1 METQNE
7 NIKSDSINEE
17 QPLVFELGDIIQLES
32 PSHEELHQMVAYI
45 DYIDDTQI
53 ILIDTSSSNKIN
65 LLLKEDGTL
74 FDESITA
81 IYLLSRSK
89 EKGFARQNDLFVN
102 NWVNLKFGGEIPQ
115 LITGQITNLE
125 EDMIEI
131 TTWPELN
138 VFYINFGY
146 KGIPLDIPL
155 QEITLREKPMQL
167 KNVSS
172 LALLKE
178 PINPEEEMLDENEMA
193 SIEYSDLGESIINIP
208 ENSLPDDNFKNK
220 LEELYI
226 DVESIQF
233 GEKLEKVAQL
243 VEVPDE
249 EKRFSIE
256 VQVNDMMDELLST
269 IPNHL
274 RSKSVLENIH
284 KLIARFKE
292 LREDFSIVDKN
303 GTINDYKKYN
313 SYYKP
318 LVNKLHKIDT
328 NLKWIVPVVK
338 QRNKL
343 YPLKEENEMEFEN
356 NNDYVI
362 ETVGD
367 LLDKIESKQ
376 ENYYQKSKND
386 FDYET
391 YEKEMRE
398 LTIPFED
405 TFEKENCLLSANVL
419 TDIDAI
425 VENLEDFHSSV
436 FKQSTIKGSYI
447 VSKEKFLIQ
456 RYNLG
461 LEKSGETILKNGK
474 SIFRKEPL
482 TDNDNMCISS
492 LLMLPEPAMRY
503 SELYFPST
511 SILKKSNLHFEF
523 FSLSKILKNN
533 KEIIPHVIDDLS
545 KEFSYYEK
553 KSDDNKEENEDS
565 DNEAVGE
572 DEDKKNIY
580 KVKEGFFKQMHQFL
594 LDENAVALTDDKYL
608 DFLENVIPKTKVLTE
623 VVRKYVKDK
632 ISFYHVIK
640 EMQPFM
646 VYSDNISYKQY
657 LSVRRLII
665 DKIKELK
672 ADNETSNNDLLFI
685 KNSKFNVN
693 YKKGTIALL
702 LNEKENI
709 AQNVLD
715 LYKLN
720 EKSSTHESIKNMYD
734 MDQCKLYFE
743 VLQSIMYSLLNPEN
757 LVFSL
762 SNVEDV
768 TEVEKIKPDNC
779 GTKYLSKKYTSIE
792 DLQEDN
798 DKEIFFDFPLD
809 DTPYSIIEIYKDEQ
823 EKMDDKLFKT
833 FLIENLIAK
842 HECLEEKAEELAKTL
857 ISGKKRVE
865 NGHYAVLE
873 LRPKLMDNIDQSKL
887 TEKEKMEIEIEGE
900 IKKKITYFK
909 RINDTWV
916 SDDSL
921 NENSFIENNELFC
934 NMSEFCFKNR
944 KNKQCDDKS
953 IVQARFRD
961 YTKQSLMDEF
971 ENRFSMTM
979 EEIEKK
985 IEKYIDFYSNNIKK
999 LYRNKM
1005 IKENASN
1012 NIAYQLSNY
1021 ANDEPIVLSPY
1032 IHIRDKI
1039 LSLSDYAKKQ
1049 NYICLFVEKFCRAP
1063 LVENLK
1069 EHRYWFYCKK
1079 TNSKLFPFS
1088 LFELAKTFIDNG
1100 DIETQT
1106 SFIIKKYGTESDDG
1120 NSIVDKYS
1128 GYELEK
1134 RELVFEDKYN
1144 EQGQKVSSHEIMQE
1158 ELGEITIK
1166 QMKNVEKVYE
1176 NELNQMNF
1184 NILKSLCSNIGVKV
1198 STVEEFVKPLA
1209 VSFCENPSYILTEE
1223 KYKKKSEK
1231 LKKQDK
1237 KPLGPY
1243 VQYRNERRIY
1253 IISSLLLV
1261 AIQTSIPSIVVRKT
1275 FPGCIKSFDGYPES
1289 GIENINGIK
1298 YMSCVLSGMKSK
1310 FEPWNSIEKL
1320 NQEKIRNRLLEVV
1333 EKFIVGLSQVSEKY
1347 NMKREYI
1354 ELHPEH
1360 IIPEEHAIEKWKHF
1374 APPLKN
1380 TNVSNQLQNVTTD
1393 FENQLTHNIKKS
1405 SKNQHAM
1412 INVLDNKNRIF
1423 SYGLK
1428 DLINEIVS
1436 EKTLLL
1442 KTTSEIPF
1450 LENACC
1456 NESLLDVVPL
1466 VYFSKEEPL
1475 VLQYVQHMSNNQ
1487 KIKKYIDEISRPLTL
1502 FHNVPTRIVYP
1513 SLPTGFLEKDIY
1525 ETIIHYCK
1533 LDKPE
1538 PIPEYLREIIDEK
1551 PSYYKSEHSIDEK
1564 IVMFKK
1570 NGLRFGVSH
1579 LHRLLNIVNRK
1590 NMIHIAPFKNFEKI
1604 DAFKDV
1610 IETIIEKDSNI
1621 IKKPCLEHL
1630 LSIIEEHEPTKMYG
1644 EFTEKNKNF
1653 HNYLEASN
1661 KNMKSIVDSFFEKYG
1676 NLKPRDYTKMKE
1688 YLNNIHK
1695 WEHKNDDMSN
1705 IENYFRE
1712 LFHHICVIYPTILLN
1727 KKNIEVNI
1735 PAKRMKLSEKHE
1747 THLYNY
1753 FQKHYVGLEIFKDD
1767 TILLKLLELIGDDLK
1782 DTYKFVEHI
1791 PIYKPIVKDDISFY
1805 SFLKD
1810 ETYNQLY
1817 VYIFYCVLENFII
1830 SIENE
1835 DLIIKQTYLQK
1846 ENAQQ
1851 QIMENK
1857 DASNYIEAENSLT
1870 EEMNMDRIENL
1881 DEVLIYTGQKEELNK
1896 KIAAYMLSILQIEK
1910 NNKDTVN
1917 LSYEN
1922 IMKKVNRAR
1931 EREKQN
1937 IISKLQQMSKEE
1949 RKVEDKFKMY
1959 RLDKWNVGQQKGLIV
1974 YDKNVYEREVN
1985 ELIEQVAQ
1993 EVGGNL
1999 MDVNQ
2004 YEGYEQMEVFIEDIE
2019 QEEENNRIQ
2028 EDNNELADF
2037 QNLGEHFMDGQYY
2050 EEDIENDFE

>member
-1 METQNE
+1 METQTE
-7 NIKSDSINEE
+7 NMTADNMNE

-32 PSHEELHQMVAYI
+32 PSHEEFHQVVAYI
-45 DYIDDTQI
+45 DYIDNSQLC
-53 ILIDTSSSNKIN
+53 LIDTASSNKIN

-74 FDESITA
+74 FEESITA

-89 EKGFARQNDLFVN
+89 EKGFARQNDLLVN
-102 NWVNLKFGGEIPQ
+102 NWINLKFGGEIPQ

-172 LALLKE
+172 LAKLKE
-178 PINPEEEMLDENEMA
+178 PVNEDEVLDESEMP
-193 SIEYSDLGESIINIP
+193 SMEYNDMGESVISIP
-208 ENSLPDDNFKNK
+208 DNALPDENFKNK

-226 DVESIQF
+226 DVDSIQF
-233 GEKLEKVAQL
+233 GEKLEKIAQL
-243 VEVPDE
+243 VEVPE
-249 EKRFSIE
+249 NEKRFSIE

-292 LREDFSIVDKN
+292 LRNDFSIVDKN

-318 LVNKLHKIDT
+318 LVDRIHKIDT
-328 NLKWIVPVVK
+328 NLKWIIPVVK

-343 YPLKEENEMEFEN
+343 YPLKEENEMDFEN
-356 NNDYVI
+356 NNDYVV

-376 ENYYQKSKND
+376 ENYYQKSKNN

-398 LTIPFED
+398 LTVPFET
-405 TFEKENCLLSANVL
+405 TFEKDNGLHFSSVL

-436 FKQSTIKGSYI
+436 FKQSKIKGNYM

-474 SIFRKEPL
+474 SIFKKESL
-482 TDNDNMCISS
+482 TDNDEISIHS

-533 KEIIPHVIDDLS
+533 KEIVPHVIDDLS
-545 KEFSYYEK
+545 KEFSYYEQK
-553 KSDDNKEENEDS
+553 NTEESKEGEEKEEQED
-565 DNEAVGE
+565 DD
-572 DEDKKNIY
+572 DEDKNKRY
-580 KVKEGFFKQMHQFL
+580 TVKENFFKQMHQFL
-594 LDENAVALTDDKYL
+594 LDENAVALTDDKYH
-608 DFLENVIPKTKVLTE
+608 DFLENIIPKTKVLTE
-623 VVRKYVKDK
+623 IVRKYVKDK
-632 ISFYHVIK
+632 LSFYHVIK

-657 LSVRRLII
+657 LSVRKLII
-665 DKIKELK
+665 DKIKQLK
-672 ADNETSNNDLLFI
+672 MNNEQSNDDLLFI
-685 KNSKFNVN
+685 KNAKFNVN
-693 YKKGTIALL
+693 NKRGTVALL

-734 MDQCKLYFE
+734 MDQGKLYFE

-798 DKEIFFDFPLD
+798 EKDIFFDFPLD
-809 DTPYSIIEIYKDEQ
+809 DTPYSILEKYKDEQ
-823 EKMDDKLFKT
+823 EKMDETLFMN
-833 FLIENLIAK
+833 FLTENLIAK
-842 HECLEEKAEELAKTL
+842 HECLDEKAPELAKTL

-873 LRPKLMDNIDQSKL
+873 LKPKLMDNIDESKL
-887 TEKEKMEIEIEGE
+887 TDKEKMEIDIESE

-909 RINDTWV
+909 RINDVWV

-921 NENSFIENNELFC
+921 NENSFIENNDLFC

-944 KNKQCDDKS
+944 KNKQCEDKS
-953 IVQARFRD
+953 VVQARYRD

-979 EEIEKK
+979 EEIEQK
-985 IEKYIDFYSNNIKK
+985 IEKYIDVYANNIKK

-1012 NIAYQLSNY
+1012 NVAYQLSNY
-1021 ANDEPIVLSPY
+1021 ATDEPVVLSPF

-1039 LSLSDYAKKQ
+1039 LSLSDYPKKQ

-1069 EHRYWFYCKK
+1069 EHQYWFYCKK

-1120 NSIVDKYS
+1120 DAIVDKYS
-1128 GYELEK
+1128 GYILEK
-1134 RELVFEDKYN
+1134 KELVFEDKYN

-1158 ELGEITIK
+1158 ELGEITVK

-1184 NILKSLCSNIGVKV
+1184 NILKSLCTNIGIKIN
-1198 STVEEFVKPLA
+1198 TVEEFVKPLA
-1209 VSFCENPSYILTEE
+1209 VTFCENPNYILTEE

-1243 VQYRNERRIY
+1243 VHYRNERRIY
-1253 IISSLLLV
+1253 IVSSLLLV
-1261 AIQTSIPSIVVRKT
+1261 AIQCSIPSITIRKT
-1275 FPGCIKSFDGYPES
+1275 FPGCIKAFDGYPET

-1298 YMSCVLSGMKSK
+1298 YMSCILTNMKSK

-1333 EKFIVGLSQVSEKY
+1333 EKFVSGLAEVTEKY
-1347 NMKREYI
+1347 NKKREYL

-1360 IIPEEHAIEKWKHF
+1360 SVPDEHAIEKWKHF

-1380 TNVSNQLQNVTTD
+1380 TNVSNQLQNVSTD
-1393 FENQLTHNIKKS
+1393 FENELTHNIKKS
-1405 SKNQHAM
+1405 SKKQDVM
-1412 INVLDNKNRIF
+1412 INVLNNKNRIF

-1428 DLINEIVS
+1428 DVINDIVS
-1436 EKTLLL
+1436 DKTLLL
-1442 KTTSEIPF
+1442 KTNSEVPF

-1456 NESLLDVVPL
+1456 NESLLDVIPM

-1475 VLQYVQHMSNNQ
+1475 ILQYIQHMSNNQ
-1487 KIKKYIDEISRPLTL
+1487 KIMKYVDDISRPQTL
-1502 FHNVPTRIVYP
+1502 FHNAPTRIVYP

-1533 LDKPE
+1533 LDTNE
-1538 PIPEYLREIIDEK
+1538 PIPEQLKEIIDEK
-1551 PSYYKSEHSIDEK
+1551 PSYYKPEHSIDEK
-1564 IVMFKK
+1564 IVLFKK

-1590 NMIHIAPFKNFEKI
+1590 NMIHVTPFKHFEKI
-1604 DAFKDV
+1604 HAFKDV
-1610 IETIIEKDSNI
+1610 IETIIEKESNI

-1630 LSIIEEHEPTKMYG
+1630 LTIIEEHEPTKMYSD
-1644 EFTEKNKNF
+1644 FTEHNKNF
-1653 HNYLEASN
+1653 HNYLETSN
-1661 KNMKSIVDSFFEKYG
+1661 KNMKNIVDNFFEKYG
-1676 NLKPRDYTKMKE
+1676 NLKPAEYLKMKE
-1688 YLNNIHK
+1688 YLNKIHK

-1712 LFHHICVIYPTILLN
+1712 LFHHICVIYPTLLIN
-1727 KKNIEVNI
+1727 KSNIETNI
-1735 PAKRMKLSEKHE
+1735 PVKRMKLSDKHA
-1747 THLYNY
+1747 THLQNY
-1753 FQKHYVGLEIFKDD
+1753 FQKHYAGLEIYKEDA
-1767 TILLKLLELIGDDLK
+1767 ILLKLLEIISEDLK
-1782 DTYKFVEHI
+1782 DAYKFIEHI
-1791 PIYKPIVKDDISFY
+1791 PIYKPITKEDISFY

-1817 VYIFYCVLENFII
+1817 LYVFYSVLENFIV
-1830 SIENE
+1830 SVENE

-1851 QIMENK
+1851 QIEENK
-1857 DASNYIEAENSLT
+1857 DASNYIESANSLSN
-1870 EEMNMDRIENL
+1870 ELNIDRVDNL

-1896 KIAAYMLSILQIEK
+1896 KVASYMLMFLQIEK
-1910 NNKDTVN
+1910 HNKDTIN
-1917 LSYEN
+1917 LSYEA

-1937 IISKLQQMSKEE
+1937 MIGKLQQLSKEE

-1959 RLDKWNVGQQKGLIV
+1959 RLDKWNVGQQKALIE

-2019 QEEENNRIQ
+2019 QEEEQARNE
-2028 EDNNELADF
+2028 EDNNEFANFD
-2037 QNLGEHFMDGQYY
+2037 NLGEHFMDGQYY